1 MELKKNIQLLNNI
14 AAAGLEKLDPD
25 RYETGTEFASPDA
38 ILVRSAAMHDMA
50 FPESLVA
57 IARCG
62 AGVNNIPLDRCSA
75 EGIVV
80 FNTPGANAN
89 SVKELTLSALFL
101 ASRKIVQG
109 ANWIQTLKGS
119 EGLSKTVEK
128 GKSQFGGCEVAGKTL
143 GVIGLG
149 AIGGLVANAATHLG
163 MNVIGCDPFLSVDA
177 AWNLSHHIEKAA
189 SYEEIYRNADYI
201 TLHVPAT
208 SETKGMICAD
218 TIAMMKPGVKLIN
231 MARGDLIDP
240 AAVKAAL
247 ESGTISSYV
256 TDFAADE
263 LLSVPGVI
271 ALPHLGASTAEA
283 EENCAAMAAKQ
294 LDAFLTDGNIRN
306 SVNFPNVEIP
316 YQPGSIRFV
325 ILHENIPA
333 MISSL
338 TAAFGERQINID
350 TLTNKSRGGNAVTV
364 VEADAPAP
372 AEMKAQLEAIP
383 GVLRV
388 HLICHE

>member
-1 MELKKNIQLLNNI
+1 
-14 AAAGLEKLDPD
+14 
-25 RYETGTEFASPDA
+25 
-38 ILVRSAAMHDMA
+38 
-50 FPESLVA
+50 
-57 IARCG
+57 
-62 AGVNNIPLDRCSA
+62 
-75 EGIVV
+75 
-80 FNTPGANAN
+80 
-89 SVKELTLSALFL
+89 
-101 ASRKIVQG
+101 
-109 ANWIQTLKGS
+109 
-119 EGLSKTVEK
+119 
-128 GKSQFGGCEVAGKTL
+128 
-143 GVIGLG
+143 
-149 AIGGLVANAATHLG
+149 

-189 SYEEIYRNADYI
+189 SYEEIYRNAEYI

-247 ESGTISSYV
+247 ESGAISSYV

-263 LLSVPGVI
+263 LLGVPGVI
-271 ALPHLGASTAEA
+271 ALPHLGATTAEA

-372 AEMKAQLEAIP
+372 AEMKAQLETIP

>member
-1 MELKKNIQLLNNI
+1 MKPKKNILLLNHI
-14 AAAGLEKLDPD
+14 AAAGLNQLDPN
-25 RYETGTEFASPDA
+25 RYETGTDISSPDA
-38 ILVRSAAMHDMA
+38 ILVRSAALHDMT
-50 FPESLVA
+50 FPKSLAA

-101 ASRKIVQG
+101 ASRGIVQG
-109 ANWIQTLKGS
+109 SNWVQTLKGT
-119 EGLSKTVEK
+119 EGLSKAVEK
-128 GKSQFGGCEVAGKTL
+128 GKSQFSGCEIAGKTL

-177 AWNLSHHIEKAA
+177 AWNLNHHVEKAA
-189 SYEEIYRNADYI
+189 SYEEIYQKADYI

-208 SETKGMICAD
+208 PDTKGMICAD
-218 TIAMMKPGVKLIN
+218 TISLMKPGVKLIN
-231 MARGDLIDP
+231 MARGDLIDI
-240 AAVKAAL
+240 AAVKSAL
-247 ESGTISSYV
+247 ESGMISSYV

-263 LLSVPGVI
+263 LLNVPGVI

-283 EENCAAMAAKQ
+283 EANCAVMAAKQ
-294 LDAFLTDGNIRN
+294 LDDFLTFGNIRN
-306 SVNFPNVEIP
+306 SVNFPNVEVP
-316 YQPGSIRFV
+316 YQPGTTRFV

-338 TAAFGERQINID
+338 TAAFGEKQINID
-350 TLTNKSRGGNAVTV
+350 TLTNKSRGASAVTI
-364 VEADAPAP
+364 VEADTPVP
-372 AEMKAQLEAIP
+372 VEMKAQLESIP

-388 HLICHE
+388 HLIFQE

>member
-1 MELKKNIQLLNNI
+1 MKAKKNIQLLNNI
-14 AAAGLEKLDPD
+14 AAAGLKQLNPD
-25 RYETGTEFASPDA
+25 RYEVGSDNSSPDA
-38 ILVRSAAMHDMA
+38 ILVRSAALHDMS
-50 FPESLVA
+50 FPKSLAA

-101 ASRKIVQG
+101 ASRGIVQG
-109 ANWIQTLKGS
+109 SNWLQTLKGT
-119 EGLSKTVEK
+119 EGLSKVVEK
-128 GKSQFGGCEVAGKTL
+128 GKSQFGGCEIAGKTL

-177 AWNLSHHIEKAA
+177 AWNLNHHVEKAA
-189 SYEEIYRNADYI
+189 SYEEIYQKADYI

-208 SETKGMICAD
+208 PETRGMICAD

-231 MARGDLIDP
+231 MARGDLIDT
-240 AAVKAAL
+240 AAVKSAL
-247 ESGTISSYV
+247 ESGAISSYV

-263 LLSVPGVI
+263 LLDVPGVI

-283 EENCAAMAAKQ
+283 EENCAVMAARQ
-294 LDAFLTDGNIRN
+294 LDDFLTFGNIRN
-306 SVNFPNVEIP
+306 SVNFPNVEVP
-316 YQPGSIRFV
+316 YQPGTTRFV

-338 TAAFGERQINID
+338 TAAFGEKQINID
-350 TLTNKSRGGNAVTV
+350 TLTNKSRGANAVTI
-364 VEADAPAP
+364 VEADTPVP
-372 AEMKAQLEAIP
+372 AEMKTQLETIP

-388 HLICHE
+388 HLICGE